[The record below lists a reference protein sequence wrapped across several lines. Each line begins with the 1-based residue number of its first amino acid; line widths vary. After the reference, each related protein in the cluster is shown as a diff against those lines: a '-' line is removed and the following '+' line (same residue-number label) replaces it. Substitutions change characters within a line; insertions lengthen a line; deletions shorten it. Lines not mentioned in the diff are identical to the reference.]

1 MSKDALRRGT
11 KTRRKVLGDE
21 HVDRAEAAKTG
32 FNAEFQ
38 RLITLHAWDD
48 VWNRPHF
55 DHRTRRLLVISMLAA
70 QGHWSEYR
78 MHIGAALRS
87 GDLSTDDIREVLLTA
102 MIYCGVP
109 IANHGFK
116 EARAEIDA
124 LAAKPKPKKAAKKR

>member
-1 MSKDALRRGT
+1 MSKDAYQRGM

-21 HVDRAEAAKTG
+21 HVDRAEATKTD
-32 FNAEFQ
+32 FNEEFQ

-55 DHRTRRLLVISMLAA
+55 DHRTRRLLTISMLAA
-70 QGHWSEYR
+70 LGHWAEYR

-87 GDLSTDDIREVLLTA
+87 GDLSAKDIRELLLTA

-109 IANHGFK
+109 TANHGFK
-116 EARAEIDA
+116 EARAEFEA

>member
-1 MSKDALRRGT
+1 MSKDAYQRGM

-21 HVDRAEAAKTG
+21 HVDRAEATKTD
-32 FNAEFQ
+32 FNEEFQ

-55 DHRTRRLLVISMLAA
+55 DHRTRRLLTISMLAA
-70 QGHWSEYR
+70 LGHWAEYR

-87 GDLSTDDIREVLLTA
+87 GDLSAKDIRELLLTA

-109 IANHGFK
+109 TANHGFK
-116 EARAEIDA
+116 EARAEIEA

>member
-1 MSKDALRRGT
+1 MSENAYRRGM

-21 HVDRAEAAKTG
+21 WVDRAEATKTE

-38 RLITLHAWDD
+38 RLITHHAWDD

-55 DHRTRRLLVISMLAA
+55 DHRTRRLLTIAMLAA
-70 QGHWSEYR
+70 LGHWTEYR
-78 MHIGAALRS
+78 LHVGAALRS
-87 GDLSTDDIREVLLTA
+87 GDLSTDDVRELLLTA

-109 IANHGFK
+109 TANHGFK

-124 LAAKPKPKKAAKKR
+124 LKPPKKAKRRS

>member
-1 MSKDALRRGT
+1 MSKDAYQRGM

-21 HVDRAEAAKTG
+21 WVDRAEATKTD
-32 FNAEFQ
+32 FNEEFQ

-55 DHRTRRLLVISMLAA
+55 NHRTRRLLTISMLAA
-70 QGHWSEYR
+70 QGHWVEYR
-78 MHIGAALRS
+78 LHIGAALRS
-87 GDLSTDDIREVLLTA
+87 GDLSTDDIRELLLTA

-109 IANHGFK
+109 TANHGFK

-124 LAAKPKPKKAAKKR
+124 LDAKPAKAKKKKK

>member
-1 MSKDALRRGT
+1 MSKDAYQRGM

-21 HVDRAEAAKTG
+21 HVDRAEATKTD
-32 FNAEFQ
+32 FNEEFQ

-55 DHRTRRLLVISMLAA
+55 DHRTRRLLTISMLAA
-70 QGHWSEYR
+70 QGHWAEYR

-87 GDLSTDDIREVLLTA
+87 GDLSAKDIRELLLTA

-109 IANHGFK
+109 TANHGFK
-116 EARAEIDA
+116 EARAEIEA